1 MHTLKVQLGLTL
13 SILLF
18 ISMFLFGFVMLIL
31 WQRNGIQQEKQI
43 SEKLL
48 HIAAVT
54 LSREE
59 LAGTPSGESHQL
71 DNYLKEGDILCLQW
85 QEQPS
90 TAPVTHGSCTQKL
103 PLHTLLTE
111 AISSKK
117 IRTAYSGA
125 SWNGF
130 FLSKQFLLMATP
142 VQLHDGKQGAIGL
155 VRSLSAVSTSI
166 RKVQKIFFAYLL
178 VNVLIFTAIGFTR
191 LVHLVIKPIERLS
204 RLADSRTDLDNAS
217 FLSGEGLGEFTQLSL
232 SLNRLVSRID
242 GDKQELK
249 RTVESLKK
257 ANEELQKNRDEMIR
271 AEKLASIGRLS
282 AGLAHEIGNPLGI
295 IQGYIDLLTDSTL
308 SDEDRKTFSKRALQE
323 LNRIN
328 ALIRSL
334 LDLSR
339 SPANSPVDSVDL
351 HTLLNELIKNV
362 RVRKTSINIHYVT
375 NFHAALSEVI
385 IDSDGLHQVFLNC
398 ILNSIDA
405 IEEARGNESG
415 LITLSTENQIAE
427 NSNTSIM
434 VTITDNGAGIQP
446 EHRDAIFDPFFT
458 TKEVG
463 KGTGLGLAV
472 AHNMIKKS
480 GGSISVSSRENR
492 GTSVKITLPLSRNKA
507 SDFSK
512 EQQHD

>member
-48 HIAAVT
+48 HIAAVSFN
-54 LSREE
+54 SRE
-59 LAGTPSGESHQL
+59 LSSPSSTDMTKL
-71 DNYLKEGDILCLQW
+71 NNYLKESDILCLQW
-85 QEQPS
+85 KKSSDLP
-90 TAPVTHGSCTQKL
+90 PVSHGICPQTL
-103 PLHTLLTE
+103 PLTALLE
-111 AISSKK
+111 DAIDHS
-117 IRTAYSGA
+117 RTNTAYSGA

-130 FLSKQFLLMATP
+130 FLSKQFLLMAIP
-142 VQLHDGKQGAIGL
+142 VQVSGNIQGAMGL
-155 VRSLSAVSTSI
+155 IRSLSAVSDSI
-166 RKVQKIFFAYLL
+166 RKAQKIFFAYLA

-204 RLADSRTDLDNAS
+204 RLADSRRDLDNAN
-217 FLSGEGLGEFTQLSL
+217 FLSSDGLGEFTQLSL
-232 SLNRLVSRID
+232 SLNRLVTRID
-242 GDKQELK
+242 GDKRELK

-295 IQGYIDLLTDSTL
+295 IQGYIDLLTDSSL
-308 SDEDRKTFSKRALQE
+308 NDKDREAFSKRAIQE

-339 SPANSPVDSVDL
+339 SPSASSVDNVDL
-351 HTLLNELIKNV
+351 HSLLNKLIENV
-362 RVRKTSINIHYVT
+362 RVRKTALPIHYVT

-385 IDSDGLHQVFLNC
+385 TDSDGLQQVFLNC

-405 IEEARGNESG
+405 IEETEGDENG
-415 LITLSTENQIAE
+415 LIVLTTENQISE
-427 NSNTSIM
+427 NNVNYILI
-434 VTITDNGAGIQP
+434 TITDNGAGILP
-446 EHRDAIFDPFFT
+446 EHSDAIFDPFFT
-458 TKEVG
+458 TKEAG

-480 GGSISVSSRENR
+480 GGSITVNTHENR
-492 GTSVKITLPLSRNKA
+492 GTSVTITLPLSNDKRAN
-507 SDFSK
+507 FSR
-512 EQQHD
+512 EQTV

>member
-48 HIAAVT
+48 YIAAA
-54 LSREE
+54 SFNSQE
-59 LAGTPSGESHQL
+59 LDASSHTARTQL
-71 DNYLKEGDILCLQW
+71 KNYLKESDILCLKW
-85 QEQPS
+85 QHSPDRP
-90 TAPVTHGSCTQKL
+90 PVSHGVCPQNL
-103 PLHTLLTE
+103 PLTALLKSAMDNNRT
-111 AISSKK
+111 S
-117 IRTAYSGA
+117 TAYSGA

-130 FLSKQFLLMATP
+130 FLSKQFLLMAIPIQAT
-142 VQLHDGKQGAIGL
+142 DDKQGAMGVI
-155 VRSLSAVSTSI
+155 RSLSAVSDSI
-166 RKVQKIFFAYLL
+166 RKAQKIFFAYLII
-178 VNVLIFTAIGFTR
+178 NVLIFTAIGFTR

-204 RLADSRTDLDNAS
+204 RLADSRNDLGNAT
-217 FLSGEGLGEFTQLSL
+217 FISGEGLGEFNQLSL
-232 SLNRLVSRID
+232 SLNRLVTRID
-242 GDKQELK
+242 GDKQEL
-249 RTVESLKK
+249 RHTVESLKK

-295 IQGYIDLLTDSTL
+295 IQGYIDLLTDDSL
-308 SDEDRKTFSKRALQE
+308 SAEDREAFSKRAIQE

-328 ALIRSL
+328 ALIRRL

-339 SPANSPVDSVDL
+339 SPTASSVDRVDL
-351 HTLLNELIKNV
+351 HSLLNKLIENV
-362 RVRKTSINIHYVT
+362 RVRKTALTIHYVT

-385 IDSDGLHQVFLNC
+385 IDSDGLQQVFLNC

-405 IEEARGNESG
+405 IEEAEGNENG
-415 LITLSTENQIAE
+415 LITLTTENLISE
-427 NSNTSIM
+427 NNSNYI
-434 VTITDNGAGIQP
+434 VITITDNGAGILP
-446 EHRDAIFDPFFT
+446 EHRGAIFDPFFT
-458 TKEVG
+458 TKEAG

-480 GGSISVSSRENR
+480 GGTITVNAHENR
-492 GTSVKITLPLSRNKA
+492 GTVVIITLPLSSEKRPNIARK
-507 SDFSK
+507 STV
-512 EQQHD
+512 